1 MFFEWKVQMKPSA
14 ILGISL
20 TMFALLLAA
29 CARATTTPS
38 PTAAPMAGMGQTTSG
53 DLAPLVTGFYDGG
66 EVLFIH
72 TEASDPDVADMLTDM
87 MGPQVVLVPELAQAP
102 EPLLANVYVFTNG
115 VQGMGPFG
123 FQPDV
128 FDSVPGEEGYRP
140 LRTVSLVTWQEGAT
154 PRELR
159 SVEEIQAAEAAG
171 EVAISLP
178 DIVVNMP
185 ILSWP
190 GGHR

>member
-1 MFFEWKVQMKPSA
+1 MEQAPS
-14 ILGISL
+14 
-20 TMFALLLAA
+20 T
-29 CARATTTPS
+29 
-38 PTAAPMAGMGQTTSG
+38 
-53 DLAPLVTGFYDGG
+53 DLAPLVTGFYNGE

-72 TEASDPDVADMLTDM
+72 TEASDPDVAKMLTDM
-87 MGPQVVLVPELAQAP
+87 MGPHVVLVPELAQAP

>member
-1 MFFEWKVQMKPSA
+1 MKP
-14 ILGISL
+14 ITIPGMSL
-20 TMFALLLAA
+20 TVFALLLAA
-29 CARATTTPS
+29 CARATATPS

-72 TEASDPDVADMLTDM
+72 TEASDLDVADMLTDM
-87 MGPQVVLVPELAQAP
+87 MGPQVVLVPELAQAT
-102 EPLLANVYVFTNG
+102 ESLLANAYVFTNG

-128 FDSVPGEEGYRP
+128 FDSVPGDEGYRP
-140 LRTVSLVTWQEGAT
+140 LQAVNLVTWQEGPTA
-154 PRELR
+154 RELH

-171 EVAISLP
+171 EVSIDRP
-178 DIVVNMP
+178 GIVANMP